1 MKRTG
6 LFLLACTLAFTVMA
20 QRADYNII
28 PLPREVTT
36 DTTQLQRI
44 ASGMGIAYDS
54 SNAEVSR
61 TAQFLQQWVKE
72 ATGIQLQLT
81 PDDKK
86 AQVKLLLNP
95 KFKAPE
101 ASQTAS
107 EAYTISVGKKGI
119 ELTAAEPAGLFRAA
133 QTLRKSLP
141 VLKDGAEAVELPYVQ
156 IADQPRFSYRGVLLD
171 CGRHFFSVEFVKQ
184 FLDAMA
190 LHGCNQF
197 HWHLSEDQGWRFEVK
212 ALPDLAKKGSVRQKS
227 IIAPAKVRLYDNIPY
242 GGYYTQE
249 ECRDVV
255 RYAAERYINV
265 VPEIDMPGHMQSALH
280 VFPNLGC
287 TGGPYVVAPHWGVMR
302 EVLCGGNPETLT
314 FLKTVFGELCDV
326 FPSPYIHIGGDECP
340 KERWQKCPKCQAKI
354 KELGLTTENVKVE
367 GDGGRGS
374 QDGRSAENKLQ
385 SYINHEIEQFLA
397 SRGRSLIG
405 WDEILAGGLTEDAI
419 VMSWRGTKGGVAAA
433 RQKHRVI
440 MSPNVYAY
448 IDHPQLAD
456 LSKSPR
462 TTDSYVVSCS
472 KIYGF
477 EPLVPEELT
486 AEEGD
491 CILGVQANLW
501 TEHVAYPEHALYQLL
516 PRLASM
522 CEVQWC
528 KPEQK
533 DFEGWKKRLP
543 QLKNRGLEEASASVE
558 ETLRQTGLR
567 LLQRSGVTAP
577 SLISKL

>member
-1 MKRTG
+1 MHQITNPKLKLTMKRLLSLTT
-6 LFLLACTLAFTVMA
+6 FLLLTIFASA
-20 QRADYNII
+20 QRASYDII
-28 PLPREVTT
+28 PMPKEVKV
-36 DTTQLQRI
+36 DTTQLFTLT
-44 ASGMGIAYDS
+44 SGMGIAFDQN
-54 SNAEVSR
+54 NAECVR
-61 TAQFLQQWVKE
+61 IAQFLKEWTKE
-72 ATGIQLQLT
+72 ATGIELQQT
-81 PDDKK
+81 PANAKSPIRFSLIAPAKKSKRDKK
-86 AQVKLLLNP
+86 PVTLTEQQEESYTMKVDKDGILV
-95 KFKAPE
+95 
-101 ASQTAS
+101 TA
-107 EAYTISVGKKGI
+107 YKPV
-119 ELTAAEPAGLFRAA
+119 GLFRAA
-133 QTLRKSLP
+133 QSLRKSLP
-141 VLKDGAEAVELPYVQ
+141 VTKDAKKVEFPFAE
-156 IADQPRFSYRGVLLD
+156 ISDQPRFTYRGVLLD
-171 CGRHFFSVEFVKQ
+171 CGRHFFSVEFIKQ
-184 FLDAMA
+184 FLDVMA

-197 HWHLSEDQGWRFEVK
+197 HWHLTEDQGWRFEVK

-354 KELGLTTENVKVE
+354 KELGLTTETVKVE
-367 GDGGRGS
+367 GGDDRGS

-405 WDEILAGGLTEDAI
+405 WDEILAGGLSEGAI

-433 RQKHRVI
+433 KQKHRVI
-440 MSPNVYAY
+440 MSPNVFAY
-448 IDHPQLAD
+448 LDHPQLKD
-456 LSKSPR
+456 YGKQPR
-462 TTDSYVVSCS
+462 TTDSYIVSCS
-472 KIYGF
+472 KIYSF
-477 EPLVPEELT
+477 EPLVPEELSD
-486 AEEGD
+486 EED
-491 CILGVQANLW
+491 DYILGYQGNLW

-533 DFEGWKKRLP
+533 DFDGWKKRLP
-543 QLKNRGLEEASASVE
+543 QLKKLYDKMGLVYCNEVE
-558 ETLRQTGLR
+558 
-567 LLQRSGVTAP
+567 
-577 SLISKL
+577 

>member
-72 ATGIQLQLT
+72 TTGIQLQLT

-86 AQVKLLLNP
+86 SQVKLLLNP

-133 QTLRKSLP
+133 QTLRKSMP

-354 KELGLTTENVKVE
+354 KELNLTADNDIKVE
-367 GDGGRGS
+367 GGDNRGS

-385 SYINHEIEQFLA
+385 SYINQEIEQFLA
-397 SRGRSLIG
+397 SKGRSLIG

-456 LSKSPR
+456 YSKSPR

-543 QLKNRGLEEASASVE
+543 QLKKLYDKLGFVYCNEVE
-558 ETLRQTGLR
+558 
-567 LLQRSGVTAP
+567 
-577 SLISKL
+577 

>member
-1 MKRTG
+1 MKKFVSIT
-6 LFLLACTLAFTVMA
+6 LACIVGLVASA
-20 QRADYNII
+20 QRVSYDII
-28 PLPREVTT
+28 PLPKEVKV
-36 DTTQLQRI
+36 DTTQMFVLTN
-44 ASGMGIAYDS
+44 GTEIAYDTN
-54 SNAEVSR
+54 NAECTRIAEFVR
-61 TAQFLQQWVKE
+61 QWVKE
-72 ATGIQLQLT
+72 ATGINLNLA
-81 PDDKK
+81 PAGKK
-86 AQVKLLLNP
+86 AQVTLALVSPVK
-95 KFKAPE
+95 K
-101 ASQTAS
+101 
-107 EAYTISVGKKGI
+107 GKKAKQPAPMTEQKKESYTLTVNKDGI
-119 ELTAAEPAGLFRAA
+119 LISAFEPVGLFRAA
-133 QTLRKSLP
+133 ETLRKSLP
-141 VLKDGAEAVELPYVQ
+141 ITKESKGIELPFVT
-156 IADQPRFSYRGVLLD
+156 ITDQPRFSYRGVLLD
-171 CGRHFFSVEFVKQ
+171 CGRHFFSVEFIKQ
-184 FLDAMA
+184 FLDVMA

-197 HWHLSEDQGWRFEVK
+197 HWHLTEDQGWRFEVK

-354 KELGLTTENVKVE
+354 KELGLTTEDVKVE

-397 SRGRSLIG
+397 ARGRSLIG

-433 RQKHRVI
+433 KQKHRVI
-440 MSPNVYAY
+440 MSPNVFSY

-486 AEEGD
+486 TEEGD

-533 DFEGWKKRLP
+533 DFENFKSRLP
-543 QLKNRGLEEASASVE
+543 KLEKLYDKMGVVYCHQVE
-558 ETLRQTGLR
+558 
-567 LLQRSGVTAP
+567 
-577 SLISKL
+577 

>member
-133 QTLRKSLP
+133 QTLRKSMP

-212 ALPDLAKKGSVRQKS
+212 ALPDLAKKGSVREKTVIGPS
-227 IIAPAKVRLYDNIPY
+227 RMRIYDNIPY
-242 GGYYTQE
+242 GGYYTQD

-255 RYAAERYINV
+255 KYAAERYINV

-287 TGGPYVVAPHWGVMR
+287 TGGPYVVAPYWGVMR

-314 FLKTVFGELCDV
+314 FLKTVFGEICDV

-354 KELGLTTENVKVE
+354 KELGLMNENVKVE
-367 GDGGRGS
+367 GGDDRGS
-374 QDGRSAENKLQ
+374 QDGRSAENQLQ

-405 WDEILAGGLTEDAI
+405 WDEILAGGLSEGAI

-433 RQKHRVI
+433 KQNHRVI

-448 IDHPQLAD
+448 IDHPQLKD
-456 LSKSPR
+456 YGKQPR
-462 TTDSYVVSCS
+462 TTDSYIVSCS
-472 KIYGF
+472 KMYSF
-477 EPLVPEELT
+477 EPIVPEELT
-486 AEEGD
+486 KEQGD
-491 CILGVQANLW
+491 YILGVQANLW
-501 TEHVAYPEHALYQLL
+501 TEQVAYPEHAFYQLL

-522 CEVQWC
+522 SEVQWC
-528 KPEQK
+528 QPERK
-533 DFEGWKKRLP
+533 DFEEWKKRLP
-543 QLKNRGLEEASASVE
+543 HLEKLYDKLGFVYCNEVE
-558 ETLRQTGLR
+558 
-567 LLQRSGVTAP
+567 
-577 SLISKL
+577 